1 MKNLY
6 RTIKDKLHRAFFW
19 TEYEDERENTRRARE
34 IGRTIGKR
42 LRPDDAVD
50 ITAGPHAGYPETAI
64 LSAVE
69 PNNARKAGTTFSFG
83 ILKGWG
89 ESTVWQQQDG
99 MVRHVGVLPDGSI
112 TFYGVLPST
121 SGVFYLT
128 SSQLRQRT
136 NGLQFKQ
143 N

>member
-1 MKNLY
+1 VNLY
-6 RTIKDKLHRAFFW
+6 RKIKDKLHRAFFW
-19 TEYEDERENTRRARE
+19 TEYEDERRVRD

-42 LRPDDAVD
+42 RRPDDAVD

-64 LSAVE
+64 LSVVE

-83 ILKGWG
+83 LLKGWG
-89 ESTVWQQQDG
+89 DSTIWQQQDG
-99 MVRHVGVLPDGSI
+99 MVRHVGVLPEGSI

-121 SGVFYLT
+121 SGVFYLIST
-128 SSQLRQRT
+128 QLGQRT
-136 NGLQFKQ
+136 NGLKFKQ